1 MTTATATR
9 TTTFTIT
16 HTRYLASKVET
27 DLKRVQRLYNGDPVD
42 TRIANYITELVEL
55 LKGGYLAKVTYGFR
69 RDGQWIEPS
78 LIYTAHDLQ
87 FGNAVDDDPGRIRA
101 SADVTGATFGSF
113 MEHSAAWDA
122 LTAAERATIEKS
134 LPFQRGNTDTPRVN
148 GYVVD
153 DRTYSSG
160 GRSLVRASV
169 RSSP

>member
-1 MTTATATR
+1 MNTVTVTR
-9 TTTFTIT
+9 TTTFTVT
-16 HTRYLASKVET
+16 HARYLASKVET

-42 TRIANYITELVEL
+42 ARIANYVLELVEL

-87 FGNAVDDDPGRIRA
+87 FGSSVDDDPGRIRA
-101 SADVTGATFGSF
+101 SANITGATFASY
-113 MEHSAAWDA
+113 MEPSAAWNA
-122 LTAAERATIEKS
+122 LSAAEQAEVERR
-134 LPFQRGNTDTPRVN
+134 LPFQRGGADAPRIN
-148 GYVVD
+148 GYLVD

-169 RSSP
+169 RSTQ